1 MYYDSASRP
10 SDVGVVEEV
19 LQVYDSSGTIT
30 LRDYVYQSVFL
41 VNVNLS
47 GNIIFQHL
55 FFLVVPYD
63 VSSKIKDDVA
73 LYSEETLAAA
83 NIVTAIC
90 ALLVGIL
97 LGVLLSKKC
106 LNSNNLCNGSN
117 SETSNW
123 PSNKDHNCQFYIS
136 R

>member
-1 MYYDSASRP
+1 MY
-10 SDVGVVEEV
+10 
-19 LQVYDSSGTIT
+19 
-30 LRDYVYQSVFL
+30 
-41 VNVNLS
+41 
-47 GNIIFQHL
+47 IFQETSKL
-55 FFLVVPYD
+55 FIISFFLVPYD
-63 VSSKIKDDVA
+63 ASPNIKDDVL

-106 LNSNNLCNGSN
+106 LNSDDLCSRSN

-123 PSNKDHNCQFYIS
+123 PSNKEHNCQFYIS